1 MSDWDAPGYVQCRKD
16 REVQASIIADLQA
29 ENDALWEFVHARDA
43 FNAMMDS
50 GDWDGGDDVYDAMTA
65 TRDALRKYEQ
75 E

>member
-1 MSDWDAPGYVQCRKD
+1 MTLAKDERMLGEWRKC
-16 REVQASIIADLQA
+16 QA
-29 ENDALWEFVHARDA
+29 ENAALWEFVRARDA